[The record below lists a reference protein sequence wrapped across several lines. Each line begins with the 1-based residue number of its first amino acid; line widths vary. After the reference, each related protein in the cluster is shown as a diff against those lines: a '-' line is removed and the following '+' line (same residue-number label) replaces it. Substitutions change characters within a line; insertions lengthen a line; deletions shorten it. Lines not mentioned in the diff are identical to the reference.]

1 MRPLHKSDG
10 ARAPLFDRLID
21 ETPGT
26 PGEPMPKIYLDTQG
40 LADSVEREVRT
51 LLNTRCPLS
60 EAEIDYDER
69 TVIDYGLIDLAGFFT
84 ADLQDQRRLSQH
96 IARTIAAYEPRL
108 AKVAVTLERLHKEV
122 RALDVVISGE
132 MRVGEIVHPIAFPV
146 RIAPPGEGEGREAA
160 L

>member
-10 ARAPLFDRLID
+10 ARAPLFERLID
-21 ETPGT
+21 ENPGT
-26 PGEPMPKIYLDTQG
+26 PGEPMPKIYLDVAG

-60 EAEIDYDER
+60 EAEIDYDKR
-69 TVIDYGLIDLAGFFT
+69 TVIDYGLIDLSNFFT

-108 AKVAVTLERLHKEV
+108 AKVAVTVERLHKEV
-122 RALDVVISGE
+122 RALDVVIAGE

>member
-21 ETPGT
+21 DNPGT
-26 PGEPMPKIYLDTQG
+26 PGEPMPKIYLDIEG

-51 LLNTRCPLS
+51 LLNSRCPLT
-60 EAEIDYDER
+60 EVEIDYDAR
-69 TVIDYGLIDLAGFFT
+69 TVIDYGLIDLSGFFT

-108 AKVAVTLERLHKEV
+108 AKVAVTVERLHREV
-122 RALDVVISGE
+122 RALDVVIAGE

-146 RIAPPGEGEGREAA
+146 RIAPPGEGDGAEAA